1 MGQLC
6 SIISTT
12 FRPAWPSFAMYPPSS
27 RIFTSSATLSFKLP
41 SGTRFRFASST
52 SWARCFRRRSTASRP
67 IFSSMNRRA
76 QSVMCVYA
84 SGKMPVDPRLRAK
97 KARGRPRPAARD
109 DRSTRPFPSSTARC
123 FSVAIL
129 EMPMDAAR
137 SVRETAPCRFKVS
150 RICFLEDEKPASRP
164 PSSTSG
170 SEAMECPSNRVII
183 YLCVYKIGAS
193 GPASAGRDA
202 RTAARLGLRRR
213 GRHRLLSLSAPR
225 QQEDDQ
231 QDGGHDRDRGHDGGG
246 EEARPRRGWEL
257 EIGLNVRRDRR
268 IVDDRGPALEAEA
281 REERESDERVAV
293 LADAREADAG
303 DDLAI
308 DDGRRAVDYRVAD
321 PDQSGDARRITA
333 KVHGRAGQASD
344 DEVGHA
350 REVDDVIP
358 AALGVDGDAPLRD
371 GRVGD
376 LLERGVQVEREADD
390 GRRQGRAPGVIRDV
404 GIGEVSRG
412 EVEGPGTIGR
422 VA

>member
-1 MGQLC
+1 MIGQLC

-12 FRPAWPSFAMYPPSS
+12 FRPAWPSSAMYPPSS
-27 RIFTSSATLSFKLP
+27 RIFTSSPTRSFKVP
-41 SGTRFRFASST
+41 SGTRFRFVSST
-52 SWARCFRRRSTASRP
+52 SCARCFRRRSTASRP
-67 IFSSMNRRA
+67 IFSSMNRKA

-84 SGKMPVDPRLRAK
+84 SGKRPVDPRLRAK

-123 FSVAIL
+123 FNVAIL

-193 GPASAGRDA
+193 GPASAGRDT
-202 RTAARLGLRRR
+202 RTAARSGLRWR
-213 GRHRLLSLSAPR
+213 GRNRALSAPG

-231 QDGGHDRDRGHDGGG
+231 QDGGHDRDRGHDGDC
-246 EEARPRRGWEL
+246 EEARPRGGGEL

-293 LADAREADAG
+293 LTDAREADAG

-308 DDGRRAVDYRVAD
+308 NDGRRTVHDGDAG
-321 PDQSGDARRITA
+321 PDQPGEARRITT
-333 KVHGRAGQASD
+333 KVHAPGGQASND
-344 DEVGHA
+344 QV
-350 REVDDVIP
+350 RPRRVVR
-358 AALGVDGDAPLRD
+358 PLRAD
-371 GRVGD
+371 GRV
-376 LLERGVQVEREADD
+376 ERGGARLPEPAH
-390 GRRQGRAPGVIRDV
+390 RAG
-404 GIGEVSRG
+404 
-412 EVEGPGTIGR
+412 
-422 VA
+422 